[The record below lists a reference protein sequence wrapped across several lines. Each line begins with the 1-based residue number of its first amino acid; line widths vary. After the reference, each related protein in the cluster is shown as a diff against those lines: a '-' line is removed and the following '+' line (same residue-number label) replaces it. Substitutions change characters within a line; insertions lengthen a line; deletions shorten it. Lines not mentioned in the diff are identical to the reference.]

1 MKAVGIIKYVF
12 SFLGIGMLAGA
23 LFLYQGTRSFLAEA
37 ARTEGTV
44 VDFLQTY
51 SKHGV
56 TCAPVVHFVNR
67 NNETIV
73 FVSSIATN
81 PPGYA
86 KGEKVEVLY
95 FPAKPQEARINS
107 FFSLWGGS
115 VIPGVMG
122 AIFFLI
128 GAGVTLVPMLKK
140 RQGEYLKEQG
150 RAIETDFKSVRVNG
164 AVFVNGRNPF
174 RVLTQWKD
182 PASSQVRVFE
192 SNDIWYDPTNH
203 INSQRIRV
211 FIDKNNPK
219 KYYVDL
225 SFLPRM
231 EDPNF

>member
-1 MKAVGIIKYVF
+1 
-12 SFLGIGMLAGA
+12 ML
-23 LFLYQGTRSFLAEA
+23 
-37 ARTEGTV
+37 
-44 VDFLQTY
+44 
-51 SKHGV
+51 SK
-56 TCAPVVHFVNR
+56 NR

-73 FVSSIATN
+73 FVSSTATN

-86 KGEKVEVLY
+86 KGEKIEVLY

-115 VIPGVMG
+115 VILGVMG

-150 RAIETDFKSVRVNG
+150 RAIETDFQGVKVNG
-164 AVFVNGRNPF
+164 AVVVNGRNPF

-182 PASSQVRVFE
+182 PSSSKVRVFE
-192 SNDIWYDPTNH
+192 SNNIWYDPTSH
-203 INSQRIRV
+203 IKSQRIRV
-211 FIDKNNPK
+211 FLDKKNSK

-225 SFLPRM
+225 SFLPKN
-231 EDPNF
+231 EE

>member
-1 MKAVGIIKYVF
+1 MKALDILKYVF
-12 SFLGIGMLAGA
+12 SLLGIGMLVGA

-44 VDFLQTY
+44 VNFLQTY
-51 SKHGV
+51 SDHGV
-56 TCAPVVHFVNR
+56 TYAPVVHFVNR
-67 NNETIV
+67 NSETIV
-73 FVSSIATN
+73 FVSSTATN
-81 PPGYA
+81 PPAYA

-95 FPAKPQEARINS
+95 FPAKAQEARINS
-107 FFSLWGGS
+107 FFSLWGGP
-115 VIPGVMG
+115 VILGAMG

-140 RQGEYLKEQG
+140 QQGEYLKEQG
-150 RAIETDFKSVRVNG
+150 RAIETEFKSVRVNG

-182 PASSQVRVFE
+182 PSSSQVRQFE
-192 SNDIWYDPTNH
+192 SNDVWYDPTNH

-211 FIDKNNPK
+211 FLDKKNPK

-225 SFLPRM
+225 SFLPKS
-231 EDPNF
+231 EE

>member
-1 MKAVGIIKYVF
+1 MKVLDIIKYVF
-12 SFLGIGMLAGA
+12 TFVGIAMLAGA
-23 LFLYQGTRSFLAEA
+23 LFLYQGTRSLLTEA
-37 ARTEGTV
+37 ARAEGTV
-44 VDFLQTY
+44 VNFMQAY
-51 SKHGV
+51 SSHGV
-56 TCAPVVHFVNR
+56 TYAPVVHFVNR

-73 FVSSIATN
+73 FVSSTATN

-95 FPAKPQEARINS
+95 FLTKPQEARINS

-115 VIPGVMG
+115 VILGAMG

-150 RAIETDFKSVRVNG
+150 RAIETDFKSVRVNN

-182 PASSQVRVFE
+182 PSSSEVRVFE
-192 SNDIWYDPTNH
+192 SNNIWYDPTSH

-211 FIDKNNPK
+211 FLDKNNPK

-225 SFLPRM
+225 SFLPKA
-231 EDPNF
+231 EE

>member
-1 MKAVGIIKYVF
+1 MKALDIIKYVF
-12 SFLGIGMLAGA
+12 TLLGIAMLAAA

-44 VDFLQTY
+44 VNFLQTY
-51 SKHGV
+51 ADHGV
-56 TCAPVVHFVNR
+56 TYAPVVHFVNR

-73 FVSSIATN
+73 VVSSTATN
-81 PPGYA
+81 PPAYA

-107 FFSLWGGS
+107 FFSLWGGP
-115 VIPGVMG
+115 VILGAMG
-122 AIFFLI
+122 AIFCLI

-140 RQGEYLKEQG
+140 RQGEYLKEHG
-150 RAIETDFKSVRVNG
+150 RAIETEFKSVRVNG

-174 RVLTQWKD
+174 RVLTQWQD
-182 PASSQVRVFE
+182 PSSSQVRQFE
-192 SNDIWYDPTNH
+192 SNDVWYDPTNH

-211 FIDKNNPK
+211 FLDKKNPK

-225 SFLPRM
+225 SFLPKS
-231 EDPNF
+231 EE

>member
-1 MKAVGIIKYVF
+1 MKALDIIKYVF
-12 SFLGIGMLAGA
+12 TVVGIAMLAGA
-23 LFLYQGTRSFLAEA
+23 LFLYQGTRSFLADA

-44 VDFLQTY
+44 VNFMQAH

-56 TCAPVVHFVNR
+56 TYAPVVHFVNR

-73 FVSSIATN
+73 FVSSTGTN
-81 PPGYA
+81 PPGYE

-115 VIPGVMG
+115 VILGAMG
-122 AIFFLI
+122 TIFFLI

-150 RAIETDFKSVRVNG
+150 RAIETDFQSVRVNT

-182 PASSQVRVFE
+182 PSSSQVRVFE
-192 SNDIWYDPTNH
+192 SNNIWYDPTNR
-203 INSQRIRV
+203 IKNQRIRV
-211 FIDKNNPK
+211 FLDKNNPK

-225 SFLPRM
+225 SFLPKT
-231 EDPNF
+231 EE